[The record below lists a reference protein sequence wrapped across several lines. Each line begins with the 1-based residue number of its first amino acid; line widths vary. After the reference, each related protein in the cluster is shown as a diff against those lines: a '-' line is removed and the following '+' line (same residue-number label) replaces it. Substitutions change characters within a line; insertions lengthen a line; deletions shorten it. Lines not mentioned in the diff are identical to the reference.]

1 MQITI
6 TGPRGGG
13 STTLAVE
20 IARFLKEKGIEVH
33 LMTRLGPSDGML
45 ESLLEDPP
53 PSKWNRSRVM
63 IVDGV
68 EPEDE
73 QVVRHRGDE
82 EE

>member
-13 STTLAVE
+13 STSVAVE
-20 IARFLKEKGIEVH
+20 IAQLMRSKGHAVEFVSTSRDAPSEVQVNPTAWRQ
-33 LMTRLGPSDGML
+33 MRI
-45 ESLLEDPP
+45 
-53 PSKWNRSRVM
+53 V

-73 QVVRHRGDE
+73 LAVRE
-82 EE
+82 SLI